1 MPLGPVESV
10 QGKGFLLGLRCR
22 RPAKEMLQELLDR
35 GILVGTSAD
44 PQVVRLLP
52 PLILE
57 RSHVHELLNA
67 LDDIG

>member
-1 MPLGPVESV
+1 MESV

-22 RPAKEMLQELLDR
+22 RPAQEMLQELLER

-44 PQVVRLLP
+44 PQVMRLLP

-57 RSHVHELLNA
+57 RDHVA
-67 LDDIG
+67 CAAQCT